1 MHANLAQLQQQEE
14 EAGKLRTKISS
25 KVELLREQARELEA
39 MHSHKKLLE
48 EQVRLQAHL
57 AVGAYVSWA
66 AISSSVLWSC

>member
-48 EQVRLQAHL
+48 EQVRLQMCVNAGF
-57 AVGAYVSWA
+57 VCTG
-66 AISSSVLWSC
+66 